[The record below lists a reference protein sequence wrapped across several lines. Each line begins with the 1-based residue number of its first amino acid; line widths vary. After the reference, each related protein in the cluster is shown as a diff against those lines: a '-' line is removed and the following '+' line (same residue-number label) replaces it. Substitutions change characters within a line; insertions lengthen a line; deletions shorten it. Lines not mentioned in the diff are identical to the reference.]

1 MRYRHLFG
9 QHGDEYVPHR
19 HTDRR
24 DDQLFLFCGF
34 PVGGE
39 GGMIIALLIAIAMNE
54 FAYWNADRVV
64 LRMHG
69 TKEVDRGSAPAYYG
83 II

>member
-1 MRYRHLFG
+1 MNMFRTGILIAG
-9 QHGDEYVPHR
+9 MTSV
-19 HTDRR
+19 
-24 DDQLFLFCGF
+24 FLFCGF

-39 GGMIIALLIAIAMNE
+39 GGMTIALLIAIAMNE

-69 TKEVDRGSAPAYYG
+69 AKEVDRGSAPPYYG